1 MTWMP
6 SRPDIRAS
14 ARLVL
19 RDARV
24 PRALVEAPAEFGG
37 RAERDCLRGDLLMED
52 GCVRRLLAPGVV
64 VDDHTE
70 SDLGGRVVL
79 PRLAEPHCHLDK
91 CHTVSRLGPVGGDLH
106 RAMEDQR
113 SDRTRWTRDDLRERS
128 GRGLDELRSSG
139 CGSVRTH
146 IDWDADHVPE
156 GAAPLA
162 WDVIGELAGEI
173 APHMVVQRC
182 ALLSLEKFDDRSYV
196 SGVARL
202 LSAAGG
208 VLGVFVLGQARMTER
223 LRRVVELAE
232 RYALA
237 LDFHVDESLDRTP
250 DGLETIVRVITET
263 GFEGP
268 VLCGHAC
275 ALMNL
280 EGDALARLVETVAGS
295 GIPIAALPVT
305 NLYLQGRGEGT
316 PQRRGITRVRELREA
331 GVTVAFGSDNVA
343 DAFCPVGRL
352 DPMHALA
359 LAVVTAHLDPPFGP
373 WLASVTTSAR
383 RAMGLDPLPIDR
395 ARAADLLVADA
406 THTADVVR
414 GAPRLALEEF
424 LSIHGTGARASGPR
438 GQPARGES

>member
-1 MTWMP
+1 MR
-6 SRPDIRAS
+6 SRPEHS
-14 ARLVL
+14 TNARLVL

-24 PRALVEAPAEFGG
+24 PRALVEKPADFGG
-37 RAERDCLRGDLLMED
+37 RIERDCLRGDLLIEG

-64 VDDHTE
+64 VDDHAE
-70 SDLGGRVVL
+70 SDLGGRVLL
-79 PRLAEPHCHLDK
+79 PRLVEPHCHLDK

-113 SDRTRWTRDDLRERS
+113 SDRARWTRDDLRERA

-156 GAAPLA
+156 GATPLA
-162 WDVIGELAGEI
+162 WDVIGEVAGQA
-173 APHMVVQRC
+173 APHMVVQRS

-202 LSAAGG
+202 ISETGG
-208 VLGVFVLGQARMTER
+208 VLGVFVLGQVRMAER
-223 LRRVVELAE
+223 LRCVVDLAE

-237 LDFHVDESLDRTP
+237 LDFHVDEGLDRIP
-250 DGLETIVRVITET
+250 DGLDAIARVVTET

-280 EGDALARLVETVAGS
+280 EGDALARLVETVARS
-295 GIPIAALPVT
+295 GVSIVSLPAT

-331 GVTVAFGSDNVA
+331 GVAVAFGSDNVA

-373 WLASVTTSAR
+373 WLASVTTNAR
-383 RAMGLDPLPIDR
+383 RAIGLDPLPIDR

-414 GAPRLALEEF
+414 GASRLPLEEH
-424 LSIHGTGARASGPR
+424 LSMEGTGVRPAASR
-438 GQPARGES
+438 GQSVQGES

>member
-1 MTWMP
+1 MR
-6 SRPDIRAS
+6 SRPDHRAGP
-14 ARLVL
+14 RLVL

-37 RAERDCLRGDLLMED
+37 GTERDCLRGDLLIED
-52 GCVRRLLAPGVV
+52 GGVRRLLAPGDVG
-64 VDDHTE
+64 DDHAE

-79 PRLAEPHCHLDK
+79 PRLVEPHCHLDK

-106 RAMEDQR
+106 QAMEHQR
-113 SDRTRWTRDDLRERS
+113 SDRARWTHDDLRERC

-156 GAAPLA
+156 GAAPPA
-162 WDVIGELAGEI
+162 WDVVGELAGEI

-182 ALLSLEKFDDRSYV
+182 ALLSLERFDDGSYV

-208 VLGVFVLGQARMTER
+208 VLGVFVLGQARMAER
-223 LRRVVELAE
+223 LRRVITLAE

-237 LDFHVDESLDRTP
+237 LDFHVDESLDRIP
-250 DGLETIVRVITET
+250 DGLETIARVVTET

-295 GIPIAALPVT
+295 GISIAALPAT

-316 PQRRGITRVRELREA
+316 PQRRGVTRVRELREA

-373 WLASVTTSAR
+373 WLASVTTNAR
-383 RAMGLDPLPIDR
+383 RAIGLDPVAVDR
-395 ARAADLLVADA
+395 ARATDLLVADA

-414 GAPRLALEEF
+414 GASRLTLEEF
-424 LSIHGTGARASGPR
+424 LSIDGTGARASDAR

>member
-1 MTWMP
+1 MRFRTE
-6 SRPDIRAS
+6 RDTAS
-14 ARLVL
+14 PVVL

-24 PRALVEAPAEFGG
+24 PRALVARPAEFGG
-37 RAERDCLRGDLLMED
+37 RAEHDCLRGDLLIED
-52 GCVRRLLAPGVV
+52 GCVRRLLVPGVV
-64 VDDHTE
+64 VDDNAE

-113 SDRTRWTRDDLRERS
+113 RDRTRWTRDDLRERS

-146 IDWDADHVPE
+146 VDWDADHVPE

-196 SGVARL
+196 SGGARL
-202 LSAAGG
+202 LSATGG
-208 VLGVFVLGQARMTER
+208 VLGVFVLGQARMAER

-232 RYALA
+232 RLALA
-237 LDFHVDESLDRTP
+237 LDFHVDESLERTP
-250 DGLETIVRVITET
+250 EGLDAIARVVTET

-280 EGDALARLVETVAGS
+280 EGDALARLVETVARS
-295 GIPIAALPVT
+295 GISIAALPAT

-343 DAFCPVGRL
+343 DAFCPVRRL

-373 WLASVTTSAR
+373 WLASVTTDAR
-383 RAMGLDPLPIDR
+383 RAIGLDPLPIDR
-395 ARAADLLVADA
+395 ARASDLLIADA
-406 THTADVVR
+406 THTSDVVR
-414 GAPRLALEEF
+414 GASRLAMEEF
-424 LSIHGTGARASGPR
+424 LSIDRAGARAPG
-438 GQPARGES
+438 AR

>member
-1 MTWMP
+1 MRT
-6 SRPDIRAS
+6 RPEHRTS
-14 ARLVL
+14 SRLVL

-24 PRALVEAPAEFGG
+24 PRALVDESAEFGG
-37 RAERDCLRGDLLMED
+37 RIERDCLRGDLLIED
-52 GCVRRLLAPGVV
+52 GCVHRLLAPGVV
-64 VDDHTE
+64 VDGHAE
-70 SDLGGRVVL
+70 FDLGGRVVL
-79 PRLAEPHCHLDK
+79 PRLVEPHCHLDK

-113 SDRTRWTRDDLRERS
+113 RDRARWTRDDLRERS
-128 GRGLDELRSSG
+128 GRGLEELRSSG

-156 GAAPLA
+156 GATPLA
-162 WDVIGELAGEI
+162 WDVIGELAGQ
-173 APHMVVQRC
+173 ASPHMVVQRS

-208 VLGVFVLGQARMTER
+208 VLGVFVLGHADMARR
-223 LRRVVELAE
+223 LRCVIELAE

-237 LDFHVDESLDRTP
+237 LDFHVDESLERTP
-250 DGLETIVRVITET
+250 GGLDAIARAVTET

-280 EGDALARLVETVAGS
+280 EGDALARLVETVARS
-295 GIPIAALPVT
+295 GISIVALPAT

-316 PQRRGITRVRELREA
+316 PQRRGITRVRELGEA

-352 DPMHALA
+352 DPLQALA

-373 WLASVTTSAR
+373 WLASVTTRAR
-383 RAMGLDPLPIDR
+383 RAIGLDPQPIDR
-395 ARAADLLVADA
+395 ARTADLLVADA

-414 GAPRLALEEF
+414 GASRLALEEF
-424 LSIHGTGARASGPR
+424 LSINGTGARASVPR
-438 GQPARGES
+438 GQPAQGES

>member
-1 MTWMP
+1 MP
-6 SRPDIRAS
+6 SRPDHRPS

-37 RAERDCLRGDLLMED
+37 GTEHDCLRGDLLIED
-52 GCVRRLLAPGVV
+52 GGVRRLLAPGDVGN
-64 VDDHTE
+64 DHTE

-79 PRLAEPHCHLDK
+79 PRLVEPHCHLDK

-106 RAMEDQR
+106 RAMEHQR
-113 SDRTRWTRDDLRERS
+113 SDRARWTRDDLRERC

-156 GAAPLA
+156 GAAPPA
-162 WDVIGELAGEI
+162 WDVVGELAGEV

-182 ALLSLEKFDDRSYV
+182 ALLSLERFDDGSYV

-208 VLGVFVLGQARMTER
+208 VLGVFVLGQARMAER
-223 LRRVVELAE
+223 LRRVITLAE

-237 LDFHVDESLDRTP
+237 LDFHVDESLDRIP
-250 DGLETIVRVITET
+250 DGLETIARVVTET

-295 GIPIAALPVT
+295 GISIAALPAT
-305 NLYLQGRGEGT
+305 NLYLQGRGDGT
-316 PQRRGITRVRELREA
+316 PQRRGVTRVRELREA

-373 WLASVTTSAR
+373 WLASVTTNAR
-383 RAMGLDPLPIDR
+383 RAIGLDPLPIDR
-395 ARAADLLVADA
+395 ARATDLLVADA
-406 THTADVVR
+406 THTADIVR
-414 GAPRLALEEF
+414 GASRLALEEF
-424 LSIHGTGARASGPR
+424 LSIDGTGARASGPR
-438 GQPARGES
+438 GQPAQGES

>member
-1 MTWMP
+1 MR
-6 SRPDIRAS
+6 SRTEHGTS
-14 ARLVL
+14 SRLVL

-24 PRALVEAPAEFGG
+24 PRALVDEPAEFGG
-37 RAERDCLRGDLLMED
+37 RIERDCVRGDLLIED
-52 GCVRRLLAPGVV
+52 GCVHRLLAPGDVV
-64 VDDHTE
+64 GGHAE
-70 SDLGGRVVL
+70 SDLGGRVLL

-106 RAMEDQR
+106 RAMADQR
-113 SDRTRWTRDDLRERS
+113 RDRACWTRDDLRERS

-156 GAAPLA
+156 GATPLA

-173 APHMVVQRC
+173 APHMGVQRC

-202 LSAAGG
+202 LSADGG
-208 VLGVFVLGQARMTER
+208 VLGVFVLGQADMAGR
-223 LRRVVELAE
+223 LRCVIELAE
-232 RYALA
+232 RYALP
-237 LDFHVDESLDRTP
+237 LDFHVDESLERTP
-250 DGLETIVRVITET
+250 EGLDAIARVVIET

-280 EGDALARLVETVAGS
+280 EGDALARLVETVARS
-295 GIPIAALPVT
+295 GISIVALPST

-316 PQRRGITRVRELREA
+316 PQRRGVTRVRELREA

-383 RAMGLDPLPIDR
+383 RAIGLDPLPIDR
-395 ARAADLLVADA
+395 TRAADLLVADA

-414 GAPRLALEEF
+414 GASRLALEEF
-424 LSIHGTGARASGPR
+424 LSINGTGARASAPR
-438 GQPARGES
+438 GQPAQGES

>member
-1 MTWMP
+1 MR
-6 SRPDIRAS
+6 SRPEHRAS
-14 ARLVL
+14 SRLVL

-37 RAERDCLRGDLLMED
+37 RIERDCLRGDLLIED
-52 GCVRRLLAPGVV
+52 GCVRCLLASGVV
-64 VDDHTE
+64 VDGHAE
-70 SDLGGRVVL
+70 SDLGGRVLL
-79 PRLAEPHCHLDK
+79 PRLVEPHCHLDK

-106 RAMEDQR
+106 RAMADQR
-113 SDRTRWTRDDLRERS
+113 SDRARWTRDDLWERS

-182 ALLSLEKFDDRSYV
+182 ALLSLEKFDDRCYV

-202 LSAAGG
+202 LSATGG
-208 VLGVFVLGQARMTER
+208 VLGVFVLGQAHMAGR
-223 LRRVVELAE
+223 LRRVIELAE
-232 RYALA
+232 RYALP
-237 LDFHVDESLDRTP
+237 LDFHVDESLGRIP
-250 DGLETIVRVITET
+250 DGLDAIARVVIET

-280 EGDALARLVETVAGS
+280 EGDALARLVETVARS
-295 GIPIAALPVT
+295 GISIAALPAT
-305 NLYLQGRGEGT
+305 NLYLQGRGAGT
-316 PQRRGITRVRELREA
+316 PQRRGITRVRELWEA

-352 DPMHALA
+352 DPMEALA

-373 WLASVTTSAR
+373 WLASVTTRAR
-383 RAMGLDPLPIDR
+383 RAIGLDPLPIDR
-395 ARAADLLVADA
+395 SRTADLLVADA
-406 THTADVVR
+406 SHTADVVR
-414 GAPRLALEEF
+414 GASRLPLEEY
-424 LSIHGTGARASGPR
+424 LSMEETVARASGPR
-438 GQPARGES
+438 GQSVRGES

>member
-1 MTWMP
+1 M
-6 SRPDIRAS
+6 
-14 ARLVL
+14 
-19 RDARV
+19 
-24 PRALVEAPAEFGG
+24 PRALVEAPAKFGG
-37 RAERDCLRGDLLMED
+37 RAEHDCLRGDLLIED

-64 VDDHTE
+64 VDDKAE

-113 SDRTRWTRDDLRERS
+113 RDRTRWTRDDLRERS

-146 IDWDADHVPE
+146 VDWDADHVPE

-202 LSAAGG
+202 LSATGG
-208 VLGVFVLGQARMTER
+208 VLGVFVLGQARMAER

-232 RYALA
+232 WFALA
-237 LDFHVDESLDRTP
+237 LDFHVDESLERTP
-250 DGLETIVRVITET
+250 EGLDAIARVVTET

-280 EGDALARLVETVAGS
+280 EGDPLKRLVETVARS
-295 GIPIAALPVT
+295 GVSIAALPST
-305 NLYLQGRGEGT
+305 NLYLQGRVEGT
-316 PQRRGITRVRELREA
+316 PQRRGITRVRELCEA
-331 GVTVAFGSDNVA
+331 GVRVAFGSDNVA
-343 DAFCPVGRL
+343 DAFCPVGRH

-359 LAVVTAHLDPPFGP
+359 LAVLTAHLDPPFGP
-373 WLASVTTSAR
+373 WLVTVTTDAR
-383 RAMGLDPLPIDR
+383 AAIGLDPQPIDR
-395 ARAADLLVADA
+395 ARSTDLLVADA
-406 THTADVVR
+406 CHSADVVR
-414 GAPRLALEEF
+414 GASRMTLDEY
-424 LSIHGTGARASGPR
+424 LSGNESGVRSARSRGPPV
-438 GQPARGES
+438 GIES

>member
-1 MTWMP
+1 MP
-6 SRPDIRAS
+6 TRSELFAS
-14 ARLVL
+14 PRLVL

-24 PRALVEAPAEFGG
+24 PCALVEKSAEFAG
-37 RAERDCLRGDLLMED
+37 RIEHDCVRGDLLIED
-52 GCVRRLLAPGVV
+52 GRVRRLLAPGEVS
-64 VDDHTE
+64 VDGDPGF
-70 SDLGGRVVL
+70 DLHGRVVL
-79 PRLAEPHCHLDK
+79 PRLVEPHCHLDK
-91 CHTVSRLGPVGGDLH
+91 CHTVARLGAVGGDLH
-106 RAMEDQR
+106 RAIESQAQ
-113 SDRTRWTRDDLRERS
+113 DRARWTREDLRERV

-139 CGSVRTH
+139 CGAVRTH
-146 IDWDADHVPE
+146 IDWDAN
-156 GAAPLA
+156 GAPAGSPPLA
-162 WDVIGELAGEI
+162 WEVIGELAEEI
-173 APHMVVQRC
+173 APPMVVQRS
-182 ALLSLEKFDDRSYV
+182 ALLSLEAFDDRSYV

-202 LSAAGG
+202 LAAEGG
-208 VLGVFVLGQARMTER
+208 VLGAFVLGQTHLAER
-223 LRRVVELAE
+223 LRGVIALAE
-232 RYALA
+232 RYGLP
-237 LDFHVDESLDRTP
+237 LDFHVDESLERTP
-250 DGLETIVRVITET
+250 EGLEAIARVIAET

-280 EGDALARLVETVAGS
+280 EGDALAHLVETVARS
-295 GIPIAALPVT
+295 GLSIAALPAT

-373 WLASVTTSAR
+373 WLAGVTTDAR
-383 RAMGLDPLPIDR
+383 RAIGLDPQPIDGTH
-395 ARAADLLVADA
+395 AADLLIADA

-424 LSIHGTGARASGPR
+424 LSASAVR
-438 GQPARGES
+438 GG

>member
-1 MTWMP
+1 MIRMR
-6 SRPDIRAS
+6 SRSEHRAS
-14 ARLVL
+14 SRLVL

-24 PRALVEAPAEFGG
+24 PLALVEAPAEFGG
-37 RAERDCLRGDLLMED
+37 RIERDCLRGDLLVED

-64 VDDHTE
+64 AGDHAE
-70 SDLGGRVVL
+70 LDLGGRVLL
-79 PRLAEPHCHLDK
+79 PRLVEPHCHLDK

-106 RAMEDQR
+106 RAMADQR
-113 SDRTRWTRDDLRERS
+113 ADRARWTRDDLRERS

-162 WDVIGELAGEI
+162 WEVIGELAGQ
-173 APHMVVQRC
+173 ASPHMVVQRC

-202 LSAAGG
+202 ISAAGG
-208 VLGVFVLGQARMTER
+208 VLGVFVLGQARMAER
-223 LRRVVELAE
+223 LRHVIELAE
-232 RYALA
+232 RYTLP
-237 LDFHVDESLDRTP
+237 LDFHVDESLEVTP
-250 DGLETIVRVITET
+250 EGLDTIARVVIET

-280 EGDALARLVETVAGS
+280 EGDALARLVETVARS
-295 GIPIAALPVT
+295 GISIVSLPST
-305 NLYLQGRGEGT
+305 NLYLQGRGGGT
-316 PQRRGITRVRELREA
+316 PQRRGITRVRELWEA

-352 DPMHALA
+352 DPMEALA

-373 WLASVTTSAR
+373 WLASVTTRAR
-383 RAMGLDPLPIDR
+383 RAVGLDPQPLDR
-395 ARAADLLVADA
+395 ARTADLLVADA
-406 THTADVVR
+406 SHTGDVVR
-414 GAPRLALEEF
+414 GASRLPLEKL
-424 LSIHGTGARASGPR
+424 LSMEEDVT
-438 GQPARGES
+438 

>member
-1 MTWMP
+1 MR
-6 SRPDIRAS
+6 SRPDRRAS
-14 ARLVL
+14 SRLVL
-19 RDARV
+19 RDVRV
-24 PRALVEAPAEFGG
+24 PRALVEAPAQFGG
-37 RAERDCLRGDLLMED
+37 RIERDCLRGDLPIED
-52 GCVRRLLAPGVV
+52 GRVRRLLAPGSA
-64 VDDHTE
+64 VDGHAE
-70 SDLGGRVVL
+70 SDLGGRVLL
-79 PRLAEPHCHLDK
+79 PRLVEPHCHLDK
-91 CHTVSRLGPVGGDLH
+91 CHTVSRLGPVGGDLR

-113 SDRTRWTRDDLRERS
+113 SDRARWTREDLRERS
-128 GRGLDELRSSG
+128 GRGLEELRASG

-146 IDWDADHVPE
+146 VDWDADHVPE

-162 WDVIGELAGEI
+162 WDVVGELAGEI
-173 APHMVVQRC
+173 LPDMAVQRC

-208 VLGVFVLGQARMTER
+208 VLGVFVLGQARMAER

-232 RYALA
+232 RYALP
-237 LDFHVDESLDRTP
+237 LDFHVDESLDRIP
-250 DGLETIVRVITET
+250 DGLDAIARVVIET

-275 ALMNL
+275 ALMNF
-280 EGDALARLVETVAGS
+280 EGDALARLVETVARS
-295 GIPIAALPVT
+295 GVSIVALPAT

-352 DPMHALA
+352 DPMEALA

-373 WLASVTTSAR
+373 WLASVTTNAR
-383 RAMGLDPLPIDR
+383 RAIGLDPQPIDR
-395 ARAADLLVADA
+395 ACATDLLVSDA
-406 THTADVVR
+406 SHTADVVR
-414 GAPRLALEEF
+414 GAPRLPLEEY
-424 LSIHGTGARASGPR
+424 LSMEGTGVRSAGSR

>member
-1 MTWMP
+1 M
-6 SRPDIRAS
+6 
-14 ARLVL
+14 
-19 RDARV
+19 
-24 PRALVEAPAEFGG
+24 
-37 RAERDCLRGDLLMED
+37 
-52 GCVRRLLAPGVV
+52 
-64 VDDHTE
+64 
-70 SDLGGRVVL
+70 
-79 PRLAEPHCHLDK
+79 
-91 CHTVSRLGPVGGDLH
+91 
-106 RAMEDQR
+106 
-113 SDRTRWTRDDLRERS
+113 
-128 GRGLDELRSSG
+128 
-139 CGSVRTH
+139 
-146 IDWDADHVPE
+146 PE

-162 WDVIGELAGEI
+162 WDVIGELVGEI

-202 LSAAGG
+202 LSATGG
-208 VLGVFVLGQARMTER
+208 VLGVFVLGQARMAER

-232 RYALA
+232 RFALA
-237 LDFHVDESLDRTP
+237 LDFHVDESLERTP
-250 DGLETIVRVITET
+250 EGLDAIARVVTET

-280 EGDALARLVETVAGS
+280 EGDALARLVETVARS
-295 GIPIAALPVT
+295 GISIAALPAT

-373 WLASVTTSAR
+373 WLASVTTDAR
-383 RAMGLDPLPIDR
+383 RAIGLDPLPIDR
-395 ARAADLLVADA
+395 ARASDLLIADA
-406 THTADVVR
+406 THTSDVVR
-414 GAPRLALEEF
+414 GASPLAMEEF
-424 LSIHGTGARASGPR
+424 LSIDRAGARAPGPR
-438 GQPARGES
+438 GQPAQGES

>member
-1 MTWMP
+1 MRI
-6 SRPDIRAS
+6 RPDHGTS
-14 ARLVL
+14 SRLVL

-24 PRALVEAPAEFGG
+24 PRALVKAPAEFGG
-37 RAERDCLRGDLLMED
+37 RIERDCLRGDLLIED
-52 GCVRRLLAPGVV
+52 GCVRRLLAPGGV
-64 VDDHTE
+64 VDGHAE

-79 PRLAEPHCHLDK
+79 PRLVEPHCHLDK
-91 CHTVSRLGPVGGDLH
+91 CHTVSRLGSVGGDLH

-113 SDRTRWTRDDLRERS
+113 RDRARWTRDDLRERS
-128 GRGLDELRSSG
+128 GRGLEELRSSG

-156 GAAPLA
+156 GATPLA
-162 WDVIGELAGEI
+162 WDVIGELAGQ
-173 APHMVVQRC
+173 ASPHMVVQRS

-208 VLGVFVLGQARMTER
+208 VLGVFVLGQADMARR
-223 LRRVVELAE
+223 LRRVIELAE

-237 LDFHVDESLDRTP
+237 LDFHVDESLEVTP
-250 DGLETIVRVITET
+250 DGLDAIARVIIET

-268 VLCGHAC
+268 VLCGHTC

-280 EGDALARLVETVAGS
+280 EGDALARLVETVARS
-295 GIPIAALPVT
+295 GISIVALPAT

-316 PQRRGITRVRELREA
+316 PQRRGITRVRELCEA

-352 DPMHALA
+352 DPMQALA

-373 WLASVTTSAR
+373 WLAGVTTNAR
-383 RAMGLDPLPIDR
+383 RAIGLDPKPIDR
-395 ARAADLLVADA
+395 ARTADLLVADA

-414 GAPRLALEEF
+414 DASRLALEEF
-424 LSIHGTGARASGPR
+424 LSINEGGLYP
-438 GQPARGES
+438 